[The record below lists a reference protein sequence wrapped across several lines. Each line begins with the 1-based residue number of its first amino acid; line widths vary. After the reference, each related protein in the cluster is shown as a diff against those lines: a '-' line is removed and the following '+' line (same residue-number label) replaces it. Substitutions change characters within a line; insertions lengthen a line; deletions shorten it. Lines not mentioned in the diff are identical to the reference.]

1 MIHVFGEKEFFINDL
16 VPVPWHV
23 SHSSIRV
30 VIIII
35 MDHIIIIIDKWR
47 SDAIYNDPRVWINH
61 GSTMD
66 QHGSTWI
73 KRIQPARRGSR
84 VMRPRIES
92 VQRPDSWLM
101 RPASGSWLM
110 RPASGSWLMR
120 PASTLHASGV
130 HAPRVRRP
138 RSTLHA
144 SGVRRPRSTLHLA
157 PPGMAPGGISHRL
170 DPLGQCPRNA
180 LH

>member
-66 QHGSTWI
+66 QRGSTWI
-73 KRIQPARRGSR
+73 KRIQPARRGSC

-101 RPASGSWLM
+101 RPAST
-110 RPASGSWLMR
+110 RP
-120 PASTLHASGV
+120 ASGV

-138 RSTLHA
+138 RVRRHGSWLMRPRVLTHA
-144 SGVRRPRSTLHLA
+144 PRVRRPRVHAPRVRRSDSCSTRPA
-157 PPGMAPGGISHRL
+157 STRPAS
-170 DPLGQCPRNA
+170 
-180 LH
+180 